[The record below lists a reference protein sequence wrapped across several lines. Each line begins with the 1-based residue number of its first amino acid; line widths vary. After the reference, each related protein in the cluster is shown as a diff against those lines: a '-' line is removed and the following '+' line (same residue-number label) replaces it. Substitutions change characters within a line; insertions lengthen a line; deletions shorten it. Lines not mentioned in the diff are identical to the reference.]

1 MAIDLTQM
9 SNDEFSRISSGHMTP
24 SMAAEYLKEGRIA
37 LRTFA
42 DVLRAVYI
50 KPDLQQKLT
59 DAFQAAAPDAAPA
72 SVARKVRNWL
82 NGQNKPTN
90 REDVYIIAFALG
102 LSEGQAGAL
111 LGFCTDYGIH
121 YREPRDLVYAWFL
134 RAGRTYGE
142 AKAFLE
148 SLPALERTE
157 EEPQPGQNET
167 QKIQSKHI
175 FLQTE
180 EELRQFYLDNRHLMG
195 QNHSRAYHYFTR
207 YLDKLVHPEPSWDGE
222 DEEIYSLDAVMEQYL
237 SLQMPSGK
245 DRSGY
250 TVCQKLIKKN
260 WPNTTALKNIRAG
273 REDVPRKLLLLLYV
287 ITENVLDMEYSEL
300 DEDYLTTEERLEDH
314 WWIINAILN
323 DCGMPQLDPRNASD
337 WLILYSLT
345 ATDEA
350 MSERMEQV
358 IEYMFEQ

>member
-9 SNDEFSRISSGHMTP
+9 SNDELSRISSGHLTP

-37 LRTFA
+37 LRSFP
-42 DVLRAVYI
+42 DVLRVLYS

-59 DAFQAAAPDAAPA
+59 EAFQAAAPESAPA

-82 NGQNKPTN
+82 GGQNKPAS
-90 REDVYIIAFALG
+90 REDVYLIAFALG
-102 LSEGQAGAL
+102 LTEGQTGAL
-111 LGFCTDYGIH
+111 LGYCTDYGIH

-134 RAGRTYGE
+134 RTGRPYGA

-148 SLPALERTE
+148 SLPPAEAGE
-157 EEPQPGQNET
+157 AEPKSGQNIT
-167 QKIQSKHI
+167 QQLQSRHI

-180 EELRQFYLDNRHLMG
+180 EELRDFYLENRHLLG
-195 QNHSRAYHYFTR
+195 QNHSRAYHYFSR
-207 YLDKLVHPEPSWDGE
+207 YLNKLIHPDPSWDG
-222 DEEIYSLDAVMEQYL
+222 DQEEAYSLDAVMELYL

-250 TVCQKLIKKN
+250 TVCQKLIKRN

-300 DEDYLTTEERLEDH
+300 DEDYLTIEERLEDH
-314 WWIINAILN
+314 WWTINAILN

-337 WLILYSLT
+337 WLVLYSLT

>member
-1 MAIDLTQM
+1 MAIDLTQA
-9 SNDEFSRISSGHMTP
+9 SNDELSRISSGRMTP

-42 DVLRAVYI
+42 DILRAIYM
-50 KPDLQQKLT
+50 KPDLQEKLT
-59 DAFQAAAPDAAPA
+59 SAFVESSPDSAPA

-90 REDVYIIAFALG
+90 REDVFIIAFALG
-102 LSEGQAGAL
+102 LSEGQTGAL

-121 YREPRDLVYAWFL
+121 YREPRDLVYSWFL
-134 RAGRTYGE
+134 RAGRSYGE
-142 AKAFLE
+142 ARTFLE
-148 SLPALERTE
+148 SLPPITQTGEKL
-157 EEPQPGQNET
+157 GQNET
-167 QKIQSKHI
+167 QLIQSKYI

-180 EELRQFYLDNRHLMG
+180 EELRQFYLDNRHRMG
-195 QNHSRAYHYFTR
+195 QNHTRAYYYFSR
-207 YLDKLVHPEPSWDGE
+207 YLDKLIHPEPSWDGE
-222 DEEIYSLDAVMEQYL
+222 NEEIYSLDAVMEQYL

-337 WLILYSLT
+337 WLVLYSLT